1 MPTSISGAVAS
12 ELFTGIIYMASE
24 EYIKYI
30 LIDKKILTKYFCLFR
45 LTLALFLFISYA
57 G

>member
-1 MPTSISGAVAS
+1 MPTSISGAVAR

-30 LIDKKILTKYFCLFR
+30 LIDKK
-45 LTLALFLFISYA
+45 S
-57 G
+57 